1 MVKTKKSLKSTN
13 EKTPQ
18 NIKRLRSKPII
29 AERKQRLR
37 KCKKVIPRPP
47 LNICDLP
54 TEILEKIIG
63 NVNIWHHNR
72 IRSTSKRMKEVNDI
86 FVMHEFQ
93 KASKKAMAEDPN
105 SEASAALRV
114 CYTEFWC

>member
-1 MVKTKKSLKSTN
+1 MVKTKKSLRSTI

-18 NIKRLRSKPII
+18 NIKRLRSKPVII
-29 AERKQRLR
+29 ERKQRLR
-37 KCKKVIPRPP
+37 KCKKVIP

-114 CYTEFWC
+114 CNTGF

>member
-1 MVKTKKSLKSTN
+1 MVKTKTSQRKTN
-13 EKTPQ
+13 KDVAQKIT
-18 NIKRLRSKPII
+18 RLRSKP
-29 AERKQRLR
+29 AVVERQQRMR
-37 KCKKVIPRPP
+37 KCKKVIPKPP
-47 LNICDLP
+47 INICDLP

-63 NVNIWHHNR
+63 HINIWHHNR

-93 KASKKAMAEDPN
+93 KASKKCMDENPN

-114 CYTEFWC
+114 S